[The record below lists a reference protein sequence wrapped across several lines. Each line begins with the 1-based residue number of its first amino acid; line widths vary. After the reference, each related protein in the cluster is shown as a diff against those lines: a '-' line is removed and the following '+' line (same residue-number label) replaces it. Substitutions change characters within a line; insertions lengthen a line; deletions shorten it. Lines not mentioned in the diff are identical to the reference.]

1 MSATVFGMLGAAV
14 GSFLNVCIDRLPA
27 GGSILHPRSRCD
39 ACERQ
44 LSPPDMVPVLSYL
57 ALRGR
62 CRYCQSPIPQRVL
75 WVEVS
80 TAILFTLL
88 YLYEGPS
95 IEMAVHAAYGTLF
108 LIIAVIDLEKQLILN
123 RVIFPAT
130 AAALLVNT
138 FYRQPTI
145 AYGLLGGAAGLI
157 LLLMPAI
164 IFRHGMGW
172 GDVKMAGLI
181 GMATGFPMV
190 LVSLFLGVVLGGIV
204 AGALVLAGVRKG
216 KDTIPFGPFLSLAAF
231 ATLLWGQYILAWY
244 LKFI

>member
-1 MSATVFGMLGAAV
+1 MSAIAFGTLGAAI

-39 ACERQ
+39 ACGRQ
-44 LSPPDMVPVLSYL
+44 LSPLDMVPVISYL

-62 CRYCQSPIPQRVL
+62 CSHCRSPIPRRVL
-75 WVEVS
+75 WVELI
-80 TAILFTLL
+80 TAGLFTFI

-95 IEMAVHAAYGTLF
+95 VEMAIHAAYGALF
-108 LIIAVIDLEKQLILN
+108 LVIAVIDLEKQLILN
-123 RVIFPAT
+123 RVIFPAS
-130 AAALLVNT
+130 AATLLVNVLH
-138 FYRQPTI
+138 RQPTL
-145 AYGLLGGAAGLI
+145 AYGLLGGVTALV
-157 LLLMPAI
+157 LLLIPAI
-164 IFRHGMGW
+164 IVRRGMGW